1 MHRNVTRMASNVG
14 HLGVGFPT
22 GGYKLPRHCDI
33 KVTLTILEG
42 ETNWTKS
49 PFS

>member
-1 MHRNVTRMASNVG
+1 MHRNVTRMAANVG

-33 KVTLTILEG
+33 KATLTILEG